1 MAPQKIRLQREL
13 GAKGEGRGGTVGG
26 GTRGTRGGKK
36 GNKKSSPRDP
46 LSHANF
52 QDILFNR
59 NKQKIEAKNKEI
71 KLRTGESSS

>member
-1 MAPQKIRLQREL
+1 M
-13 GAKGEGRGGTVGG
+13 GG

-59 NKQKIEAKNKEI
+59 NKQKIDAKNKEI
-71 KLRTGESSS
+71 KLRTGESSF